1 MFHFSLKAFPESSN
15 KFPIKLCYDEL
26 QKFFTFIVG
35 DSELESLP
43 FVDLRFIAFL
53 LTSYFS
59 FMKKFHILK
68 IEDVYIENEGFV
80 LSFKKG
86 KLYKF
91 GGEPY

>member
-1 MFHFSLKAFPESSN
+1 MMSYRNFLFLLLGF
-15 KFPIKLCYDEL
+15 
-26 QKFFTFIVG
+26 
-35 DSELESLP
+35 SELESFP

-53 LTSYFS
+53 IMSYFS

-80 LSFKKG
+80 LSFRKG